1 MCNKYSSEKGE
12 QIMEI
17 PEEFKGR
24 YFYHFTHIDN
34 IQSIIENEGLLCTN
48 KIKKDNITYHNI
60 ASVKIQNKRSKM
72 EIPVGCKGKLH
83 DYVPFYFTTINP
95 MLLGLLNRK
104 VVDQPYICFIAIS
117 IEKLLNENVIFT
129 DSSANTDSLPNF
141 YENPEDLSKLDWN
154 QINSNTWH
162 VVGED
167 RHRKMAEVLV
177 HKKVPLEWFDT
188 IIVFDCSCKDKIQ
201 EIYRKLNK
209 TCPDIACEPFHNRYF
224 FFRKFFF
231 IDDRGIETLVTGPIQ
246 LKEKYLK
253 AIKEINANRKYFSHA
268 KAQFND
274 LEDMLVKIEN
284 NFCIIPELD
293 GIYELQTDN
302 KIHTES
308 VSNHT
313 IKVANYV
320 KQSKFYKRLNK
331 KNKRIV
337 LLAAYLHDIGK
348 GPKSKWKNGIQPTY
362 PDHPADAIPMIIG
375 ILSNYISNITEEEIK
390 ELCLLVIYHDLM
402 GDIIGREREFGELK
416 KLNLNET
423 ESNML
428 AALSEADIM
437 AIETGWEI
445 NIERELEYLITKWWL
460 NF

>member
-1 MCNKYSSEKGE
+1 MTNGE
-12 QIMEI
+12 
-17 PEEFKGR
+17 GN
-24 YFYHFTHIDN
+24 N
-34 IQSIIENEGLLCTN
+34 I
-48 KIKKDNITYHNI
+48 
-60 ASVKIQNKRSKM
+60 
-72 EIPVGCKGKLH
+72 
-83 DYVPFYFTTINP
+83 
-95 MLLGLLNRK
+95 
-104 VVDQPYICFIAIS
+104 
-117 IEKLLNENVIFT
+117 
-129 DSSANTDSLPNF
+129 
-141 YENPEDLSKLDWN
+141 
-154 QINSNTWH
+154 
-162 VVGED
+162 
-167 RHRKMAEVLV
+167 
-177 HKKVPLEWFDT
+177 
-188 IIVFDCSCKDKIQ
+188 
-201 EIYRKLNK
+201 
-209 TCPDIACEPFHNRYF
+209 
-224 FFRKFFF
+224 
-231 IDDRGIETLVTGPIQ
+231 
-246 LKEKYLK
+246 
-253 AIKEINANRKYFSHA
+253 
-268 KAQFND
+268 ND
-274 LEDMLVKIEN
+274 LEDMLVKIEK

-320 KQSKFYKRLNK
+320 KQSKFYKILNK

-423 ESNML
+423 ELNML

-437 AIETGWEI
+437 AIGTGWEI
-445 NIERELEYLITKWWL
+445 NIERELEYLIIKWWL
-460 NF
+460 YF